1 MLQYSRFGTW
11 IQLIFLP
18 FCKKKIWYDREQ
30 AILRNRFT
38 QVCIQ
43 KRSNIRCTAPLTEKC
58 ITFIVI
64 IKENGFFSYTFFQ
77 LYVFQL
83 FFTLVRVICI
93 WQVDLLILS
102 NRNLLQPQRITEGK
116 EKFKNHS
123 GAGRAVHSLQQL
135 LSFLSPEEH
144 TSRDQ
149 CCISLLPFP
158 PVVTGLKNE
167 SKTAAN

>member
-1 MLQYSRFGTW
+1 MNTANLSSFLQ
-11 IQLIFLP
+11 
-18 FCKKKIWYDREQ
+18 KKIFGMIESKQFWETDSHKCVFRRGQ
-30 AILRNRFT
+30 ILDSF
-38 QVCIQ
+38 
-43 KRSNIRCTAPLTEKC
+43 KCTAPLTEKC

-64 IKENGFFSYTFFQ
+64 IKENGFFSYAFFQ